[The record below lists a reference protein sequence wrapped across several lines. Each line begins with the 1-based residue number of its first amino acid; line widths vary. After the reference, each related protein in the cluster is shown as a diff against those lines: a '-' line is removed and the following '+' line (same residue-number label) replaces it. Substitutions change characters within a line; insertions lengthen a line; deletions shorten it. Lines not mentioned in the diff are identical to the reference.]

1 MKRERNE
8 ELEVE
13 KKAKRK
19 TKKVALFLYAFCIIA
34 MGISMIM
41 QPLSKIIV
49 IIIALVFMLVMVT
62 LLSKYFL
69 YPIAIQDEHL
79 KVSKRY
85 ANEYLMKEDY
95 LEVIP
100 INSKEYKGL
109 IIDYLPRIAKF
120 YAKFIADDVIKI
132 FIQFNGEEEK
142 LTLRNINP
150 LYFKEYYVFKK
161 EIEEKVRKKF
171 NFEKDKYVE
180 VIAAP
185 SEDEPIAKE
194 WLEKTKKAKVR
205 YLAKEIEQREIIVI
219 VANDKKEQ
227 IGGEVVYKNYYT
239 FYNNFEPKN
248 E

>member
-34 MGISMIM
+34 MGICMVGE
-41 QPLSKIIV
+41 PLSKIIA
-49 IIIALVFMLVMVT
+49 IIIAIILITFVTWMCKDLVYTIFIQEEHMKI
-62 LLSKYFL
+62 SK
-69 YPIAIQDEHL
+69 
-79 KVSKRY
+79 KY

-100 INSKEYKGL
+100 IDSNEYKGL
-109 IIDYLPRIAKF
+109 IIDYLPRRAKF
-120 YAKFIADDVIKI
+120 YAKFIAYDVIKI

-142 LTLRNINP
+142 LTLKDINP

-161 EIEEKVRKKF
+161 EIEERVRKKF

-180 VIAAP
+180 VTAAP

-194 WLEKTKKAKVR
+194 WVEKTEKAKAK
-205 YLAKEIEQREIIVI
+205 YLAKEVEQGKIIVI
-219 VANDKKEQ
+219 VTNDKKEQ